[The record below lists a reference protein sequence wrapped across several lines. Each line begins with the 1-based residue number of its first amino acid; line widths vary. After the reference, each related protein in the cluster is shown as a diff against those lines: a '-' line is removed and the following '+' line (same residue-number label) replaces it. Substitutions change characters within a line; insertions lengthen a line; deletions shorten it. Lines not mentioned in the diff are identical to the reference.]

1 MTTFVPVRF
10 QFNKSSPD
18 GKKNSASH
26 SPHRPARPARERRV
40 HDSQFRRLGRRME
53 RAGTVRP
60 PRPAR
65 GRSARAVR
73 RRPMPHFDQPE
84 NLRDRRKRPNRAV
97 FRLDR
102 PRIAAKR
109 RSEPA
114 RRGIFDRLSERRSAI
129 GRPALPLYVPQSGP
143 PAIARRRRHAG
154 GLLRPAARKGNAAES
169 SLYPRDH
176 AAIAAVDVFRDQR
189 AVSGQTSEG
198 QPQADPQ

>member
-1 MTTFVPVRF
+1 MTANFAVSDDGWNGLEPFDRPVR
-10 QFNKSSPD
+10 
-18 GKKNSASH
+18 
-26 SPHRPARPARERRV
+26 
-40 HDSQFRRLGRRME
+40 LGGGALVLC
-53 RAGTVRP
+53 AG
-60 PRPAR
+60 
-65 GRSARAVR
+65 
-73 RRPMPHFDQPE
+73 RPMPHFDQPE
-84 NLRDRRKRPNRAV
+84 NLRDRRKRPDRAV

-114 RRGIFDRLSERRSAI
+114 RRGIFDRLSEGRSAI

-176 AAIAAVDVFRDQR
+176 AAIAAVDVFRDQQR
-189 AVSGQTSEG
+189 CIRPNIRRTTAGCPATRKSSNGSCSLSCATTGNNGQRLSMPG
-198 QPQADPQ
+198 NCV